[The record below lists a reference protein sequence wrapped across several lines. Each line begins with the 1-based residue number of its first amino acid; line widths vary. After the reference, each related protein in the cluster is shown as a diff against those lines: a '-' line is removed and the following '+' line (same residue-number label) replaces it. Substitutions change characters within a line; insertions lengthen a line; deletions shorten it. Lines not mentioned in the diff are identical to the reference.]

1 MAYPSILTLIHLWVC
16 LRKNDM
22 KHRLHATITALILA
36 LFAFTMPAI
45 ALADA
50 ALDDTIIMPAPS
62 YEPEEVVAIQLLGLQ
77 STNGDYRSVA
87 MQQVWAF
94 AHPSNKA
101 MTGPLPRFA
110 RLFDLPAY
118 RPLLGHSTSTITRLA
133 ENDDIVQMQVQ
144 ITGKDGQSYVYLWVV
159 RRVISGPEAGS
170 WMTASV
176 SAPAGGGTR
185 S

>member
-1 MAYPSILTLIHLWVC
+1 MRNKS
-16 LRKNDM
+16 M
-22 KHRLHATITALILA
+22 KQRYYVIITALFLA
-36 LFAFTMPAI
+36 VFGITASAI
-45 ALADA
+45 APSLAASEDK
-50 ALDDTIIMPAPS
+50 IIMPAPS
-62 YEPEEVVAIQLLGLQ
+62 YEPEDVVAIQLLGLQ
-77 STNGDYRSVA
+77 ATNGDYRSIA

-118 RPLLGHSTSTITRLA
+118 RPLLGHSTSNITRLA
-133 ENDDIVQMQVQ
+133 ETEDIVQMRVQ
-144 ITGKDGQSYVYLWVV
+144 ITGRDGQSYVYLWVV
-159 RRVISGPEAGS
+159 RRAISGDEAGS
-170 WMTASV
+170 WMTVSV